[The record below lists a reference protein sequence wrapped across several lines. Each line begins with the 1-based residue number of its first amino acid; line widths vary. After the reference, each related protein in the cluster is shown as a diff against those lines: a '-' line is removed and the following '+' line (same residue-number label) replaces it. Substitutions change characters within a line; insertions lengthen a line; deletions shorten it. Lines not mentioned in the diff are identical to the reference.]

1 MATSTATPQATRLP
15 FNRIA
20 VQMVKR
26 GINVIPVEAKGKKP
40 LLPKDWQFKASTK
53 PDVIRD
59 WIIEYGNDINC
70 GCVATLD
77 TYWFLDADNPEL
89 WDIIERETGN
99 RLPRTFT
106 TASSKGQHKYWK
118 QTQASRLMGN
128 HKAHHFPYEFDAQVE
143 RRQVIAPGST
153 HPSGFVYSIVDD
165 CDIVEAPDWLVEWVS
180 ARGEKEKTTKPTGC
194 VLVHEDFDFDDAMEH
209 FRITGDWDGKGSP
222 WFITDVCPV
231 AGYRHEQ
238 SVKTGFYYDGQV
250 FGFHCF
256 AGGCSGSTM
265 TVGQVIAFRNAK
277 MIEDGG
283 EPYRGAIWSAA
294 DDGQSFDPKWSVET
308 IDDEEESD
316 VSSKHGRILSA
327 DEVLRILNGDEPV
340 EVVAKTYGP
349 VTVRPTYDSGMEAD
363 LDALVAE
370 QKRDGDLPLHPED
383 YLPVPDEVAI
393 ADPEGHTG
401 LDFPGQCAMYGKLAD
416 IANNCPVPLPLGWL
430 YPAILTYA
438 STLDIE
444 DRDHFVRKNMYC
456 ALLGDVGSGKTFCMK
471 AAQASIF
478 LPGEGTVIKDAPG
491 SHSGL
496 MNQLSTEEPLPRILF
511 LNELKTVLNAC
522 AIQGSNLPPMLCTF
536 WEEDED
542 GGSTKKG
549 RQVVYAKLSILGG
562 LACKDGSE
570 FAKVFGATTVYGLA
584 DRFMLGYHN
593 GYVKARP
600 LRGFNQVHFDNLRP
614 VAIPDWVWHAK
625 DEWIGEDA
633 QRRRLSE
640 HALRVALVTAACNG
654 DAEVN
659 APCLEA
665 ALRFIEWQLR
675 LREVYKPGLAETKE
689 SECYEA
695 IYTALKERRD
705 YQKLNNVHHKDAEL
719 ITGVTKNEMYK
730 LLHFRDVVNNK
741 SYYRRYSGLIDR
753 VKKSMVD
760 NGIIEVFM
768 EEGEDDK
775 GNTKKSKT
783 PFVLLKTTIR

>member
-1 MATSTATPQATRLP
+1 MATSTATLQATPLP
-15 FNRIA
+15 FNKIA

-99 RLPRTFT
+99 TLPRTFT

-128 HKAHHFPYEFDAQVE
+128 HKAHQFPYEFDAQVE

-153 HPSGFVYSIVDD
+153 HPSGLVYSIVDD

-209 FRITGDWDGKGSP
+209 FGITGDWDGKGSP
-222 WFITDVCPV
+222 WFITDVCPI

-238 SVKTGFYYDGQV
+238 SVKTGFYYGGQV

-256 AGGCSGSTM
+256 AGGCPGSTM
-265 TVGQVIAFRNAK
+265 TVGQVIAFLNAK
-277 MIEDGG
+277 MIENGR
-283 EPYRGAIWSAA
+283 EPYRSAIWSAA
-294 DDGQSFDPKWSVET
+294 DDGVTIDPKWNVDT
-308 IDDEEESD
+308 VDDDEPLEI
-316 VSSKHGRILSA
+316 VSKVAPEPRPDSA
-327 DEVLRILNGDEPV
+327 S
-340 EVVAKTYGP
+340 VADP
-349 VTVRPTYDSGMEAD
+349 LMDDIAD
-363 LDALVAE
+363 LITEEKRNGERALE
-370 QKRDGDLPLHPED
+370 PQD
-383 YLPVPDEVAI
+383 YLPVPDKVAI
-393 ADPEGHTG
+393 VDPDGHTG
-401 LDFPGQCAMYGKLAD
+401 LGFPGRCAMYGKLAD
-416 IANNCPVPLPLGWL
+416 ITNNCPVSLPLGWL
-430 YPAILTYA
+430 YPSILTYA

-444 DRDHFVRKNMYC
+444 DRDHFVRSNMYC
-456 ALLGDVGSGKTFCMK
+456 ALLGDVGTGKTYCMK

-478 LPGEGTVIKDAPG
+478 LPGEGTVIQDAPG

-496 MNQLSTEEPLPRILF
+496 MNQLSEDEPLPRILF
-511 LNELKTVLNAC
+511 LNELKSVMNAC
-522 AIQGSNLPPMLCTF
+522 AIQGSNLPTMLCKF
-536 WEEDED
+536 WEADED
-542 GGSTKKG
+542 GGSTKKR

-562 LACKDGSE
+562 LACKDGAE

-600 LRGFNQVHFDNLRP
+600 LRGFTPVRFDNLKP
-614 VAIPDWVWHAK
+614 VAIPDWVWDAK
-625 DEWIGEDA
+625 DDWIGEDA

-640 HALRVALVTAACNG
+640 HALRVALVTAACSG
-654 DAEVN
+654 DAEIN
-659 APCLEA
+659 APCIEA
-665 ALRFIEWQLR
+665 AFRFIEWQLR

-705 YQKLNNVHHKDAEL
+705 YQKLNKVHHKDAEL
-719 ITGVTKNEMYK
+719 ITGVTRDDLCK
-730 LLHFRDVVNNK
+730 LLHFRDIVNNK